1 MPTFARDQI
10 GTALKKRVEAL
21 MKGYRQN
28 VGIIGSSG
36 LGKTDF
42 LSSAYREFS
51 LQPSLI
57 CAYVQAESFDFESLV
72 ERWTGALLT
81 GYCRSESLPASASDF
96 QGHAGKLE
104 ARIPKTVQSISR
116 IRRQLHKEPA
126 ASILRDLFALSGVLA
141 QETSKKVILMLDEFQ
156 EIGVLPDPDPFAV
169 LGREIMVQTDTLYLV
184 SSSHPERARE
194 IFRDKLSL
202 LFGNFE
208 IMELR
213 PFEFSETVDFI
224 SRHFPRTFFST
235 QQKKLLIS
243 LTNGDPLY
251 LDLILDRLK
260 FYLSPE
266 TEQYVS
272 DRLLFL
278 AIQEELFDRK
288 GRIALL
294 FERMLDPV
302 LRASKD
308 GGSNLRVLLAV
319 SEGRSRLS
327 EISSCAGRKTAET
340 QKILQR
346 LVHEDRVRKF
356 GTFYVMEDPLFRFW
370 LREVFQKKQRLCVP
384 DEKSVCDELMV
395 SLREK
400 MEVLEHDEKKDVPSR
415 IERLFKEFRNDA
427 VEVETRKLKCPQF
440 LEIAF
445 RPAQGRFCSLAAKG
459 SKDRWVCLVAEQRV
473 SEEDVLSF
481 IEDLKRSRKKIQ
493 QKIIFTFEGIDQN
506 AKLMA
511 QAAQVQVW
519 GLRELNSLFGLYDL
533 PKLMMFEDRNFHG
546 STVGPVAESVYS
558 S

>member
-21 MKGYRQN
+21 VKGYRQN
-28 VGIIGSSG
+28 IGIIGSSG

-57 CAYVQAESFDFESLV
+57 CAYVQSESYDFESLV
-72 ERWTGALLT
+72 ERWIGALLT
-81 GYCRSESLPASASDF
+81 GFERSESLTVNDADF
-96 QGHAGKLE
+96 QGLSGKLE
-104 ARIPKTVQSISR
+104 TLIPKTLQSISK
-116 IRRQLHKEPA
+116 IRRQLHKEPVPV
-126 ASILRDLFALSGVLA
+126 ILRELFALSGLLA

-169 LGREIMVQTDTLYLV
+169 LGREIMVQKDTLYLV

-208 IMELR
+208 VMELR
-213 PFEFSETVDFI
+213 PFEFQETVDFI
-224 SRHFPRTFFST
+224 HRHFPKTFFSAS
-235 QQKKLLIS
+235 QKKLLIS

-288 GRIALL
+288 GRVALL

-302 LRASKD
+302 LHASKD
-308 GGSNLRVLLAV
+308 GGAHLRVLLAV
-319 SEGRSRLS
+319 SEGRYRLS
-327 EISSCAGRKTAET
+327 EIASCVGRKTADT

-346 LVHEDRVRKF
+346 LVHEDRIRKL

-370 LREVFQKKQRLCVP
+370 LREVFQKKQKLCVP
-384 DEKSVCDELMV
+384 DEKSVCEGLMV
-395 SLREK
+395 ALREK
-400 MEVLEHDEKKDVPSR
+400 MEMIEHDEKKDVPSR

-440 LEIAF
+440 LEVAF
-445 RPAQGRFCSLAAKG
+445 RPAQGRFCSLSARG
-459 SKDRWVCLVAEQRV
+459 HKDRWVCLVAEQQV
-473 SEEDVLSF
+473 SEEDVLGF
-481 IEDLKRSRKKIQ
+481 AEDLKRARKKVQ

-511 QAAQVQVW
+511 QAAQIQVW

-533 PKLMMFEDRNFHG
+533 PKLMTFEDRNFHG
-546 STVGPVAESVYS
+546 STVGPLAESVYS